1 MADTVRIN
9 VELTD
14 TFGGEANYCWV
25 KRASFDVPADGTDRQ
40 AIRRAKALLDLSGI
54 RHTKDSYGEGIV
66 LNFPNRC
73 MVAFLSYATV

>member
-1 MADTVRIN
+1 MTDTVRIN

-25 KRASFDVPADGTDRQ
+25 KRASFDVPANGTDRQ
-40 AIRRAKALLDLSGI
+40 AIRRAKALLGLSGI

-66 LNFPNRC
+66 LNFPSHC